1 MRFLQIMN
9 YKEFSKKYRCSISRK
24 LEQRANFHLRPIER
38 KMYYIYIDIKTMLP
52 FNPKTD
58 KDAMNCLTF
67 SSDQSAEHA
76 KRKAY
81 DFIKDK
87 GSLELSL
94 NAC

>member
-1 MRFLQIMN
+1 MR
-9 YKEFSKKYRCSISRK
+9 
-24 LEQRANFHLRPIER
+24 
-38 KMYYIYIDIKTMLP
+38 P

-58 KDAMNCLTF
+58 EDCLNCLSFT
-67 SSDQSAEHA
+67 SDLSAEHA